1 MTLQRFRTAGFV
13 LPGLAIPPYD
23 YEAHTY
29 TGVNPTTSV
38 YRQGG
43 ANGVVVGTVTRTF
56 DGSNLLLT
64 QLIVLGSG
72 T

>member
-23 YEAHTY
+23 YEVHTY
-29 TGVNPTTSV
+29 TGNNPTTSV

-43 ANGVVVGTVTRTF
+43 ASGTVVATVTRTF
-56 DGSNLLLT
+56 NGSDLLLS
-64 QLIVLGSG
+64 QSAVLGS
-72 T
+72 